1 MPSTTGENC
10 DISSVVSSFTDLNRT
25 LAFIAST
32 MWVMRHWWL
41 IAGHRPDRRYL
52 PTDRWLWCKY
62 V

>member
-1 MPSTTGENC
+1 
-10 DISSVVSSFTDLNRT
+10 VVSSFTDLNRT